1 MSAPVRLSLRTFPEF
16 TESGASLPIVTAP
29 WSMSAV
35 CTSAL
40 TMSSLNT
47 VSEPSSA
54 YAVPPVSAR
63 NRASS
68 PDMVLA
74 NVVADPNA
82 HPETPSLVETI
93 ASSHRAPPLAADQ
106 LGQAPARYG
115 AEQEARLLARRQG
128 QLRPDHLNPLI
139 GLGDHIDSAD
149 RVADQLTGAGLAGI
163 WSERSLESTDEL
175 ASPLSRAAED
185 AQDLPLGFD
194 TYGHQIDAELTRE
207 QEIVR
212 DHPGRNCVAETVGGS
227 AVDRLVNQ
235 TIAASKQ
242 RRACPRRDGQHG

>member
-1 MSAPVRLSLRTFPEF
+1 
-16 TESGASLPIVTAP
+16 
-29 WSMSAV
+29 
-35 CTSAL
+35 
-40 TMSSLNT
+40 
-47 VSEPSSA
+47 
-54 YAVPPVSAR
+54 
-63 NRASS
+63 
-68 PDMVLA
+68 MVLA

-175 ASPLSRAAED
+175 ASPLSRAAE
-185 AQDLPLGFD
+185 
-194 TYGHQIDAELTRE
+194 LTRE